1 VSDPARF
8 VDPGSGTVLVRYVND
23 RSDEVYFNPTLTISG
38 IVR

>member
-1 VSDPARF
+1 
-8 VDPGSGTVLVRYVND
+8 VLVRYVND